1 MAKDKD
7 ITWEYES
14 QTTVA
19 DQLSDVLNREGRR
32 GWEAWHLERNPDGSV
47 GLYFKRHNQGS

>member
-7 ITWEYES
+7 IIWEYKS

-19 DQLSDVLNREGRR
+19 DQLSDVLNREGLR
-32 GWEAWHLERNPDGSV
+32 GWEAWHLERYPDGSV
-47 GLYFKRHNQGS
+47 GVYFKRHHQ

>member
-19 DQLSDVLNREGRR
+19 NQLSDVLNREGLR
-32 GWEAWHLERNPDGSV
+32 GWEAWHLERYPDGSV
-47 GLYFKRHNQGS
+47 GVYFKRHHQ